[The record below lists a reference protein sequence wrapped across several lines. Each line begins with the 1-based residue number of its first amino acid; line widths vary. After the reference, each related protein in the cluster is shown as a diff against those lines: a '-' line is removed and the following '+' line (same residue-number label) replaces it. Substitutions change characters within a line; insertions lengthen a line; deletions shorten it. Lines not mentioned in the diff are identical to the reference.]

1 MWFWFKHSNIDSTE
15 SQWVIAGLLLLNPIK
30 TPNALT
36 EQGQWSVA
44 CGQPFCNLSWRLGSE
59 RGACLLRLVSG
70 PIRTILLFYAHRSSL
85 HGKQRPCN
93 NKITK
98 NYKWYSE
105 KFPKPPSRLNSK
117 TKRDRTVKNTA
128 CNWSK
133 IKEWK
138 DLRISQRAWKMYEWF
153 AENDIWETVCLKYQ
167 LCRCQA
173 GGICND

>member
-15 SQWVIAGLLLLNPIK
+15 SQWVIVGLLLLNPIK

-36 EQGQWSVA
+36 EQDQWSVA
-44 CGQPFCNLSWRLGSE
+44 CGQPFCNSSWGLGSE
-59 RGACLLRLVSG
+59 RGACLLRLSQDQSWPSCFFMHIEAV
-70 PIRTILLFYAHRSSL
+70 YMAN
-85 HGKQRPCN
+85 RPCN
-93 NKITK
+93 NKITKK

-153 AENDIWETVCLKYQ
+153 SENDIWETVCLKYQ